1 MKFYEI
7 NGKRNLC
14 GDRIREARQKRRL
27 SQSDLCKL
35 LQLRGIMVERDVIS
49 RMESGSRIVTDF
61 EAVAIAEVLEFP
73 VLCLRGKE
81 WPGVVERT
89 TPAYCHITEKERP
102 PHERI

>member
-61 EAVAIAEVLEFP
+61 EAVAIAEVLEVP
-73 VLCLRGKE
+73 VLWLLGKDHAGLL
-81 WPGVVERT
+81 PYYREREAA
-89 TPAYCHITEKERP
+89 P
-102 PHERI
+102 

>member
-61 EAVAIAEVLEFP
+61 EAVAIRRSWRSPCCGCWAKN
-73 VLCLRGKE
+73 R
-81 WPGVVERT
+81 
-89 TPAYCHITEKERP
+89 PAW
-102 PHERI
+102 